1 MHESKSRSEMNVVVI
16 GSGTMGSGIAYVSAA
31 SGHNVVVVE
40 QDQKLLDSGMKRVGE
55 YVERAISRGHIT
67 KDQASTINAKLRG
80 TLDFNAACRNA
91 NLVVEAVFEDPIVKE
106 KVFTTI
112 DKFSPKEAILASNTS
127 SISITRLGG
136 ATHKPDRVLGLHFF
150 NPVPTMKLVE
160 LIKGNQTSESTVKTA
175 RSRRASMTTDETPRI
190 DDPSKRLTE
199 MILKGEDQESAR
211 IASEIVGG
219 RSETNDIVDAI
230 SETMNIVA
238 DLHEV
243 ERYTVQQV
251 ESCERA
257 AESALNAIR
266 PGLKVEQRR
275 ISGKV
280 MVTSLYGDPHR
291 FDKTLLLTM
300 LEMGGFSA
308 LDGGEELSPEE
319 VVRNVKN
326 LKPDVLAIPLV
337 TTSAVNDL
345 LRTRSLLANSGVKTK
360 LVTYGRGVAKLP
372 SDSQLSAMEED
383 SLSIL
388 SRIAEILISR

>member
-1 MHESKSRSEMNVVVI
+1 
-16 GSGTMGSGIAYVSAA
+16 
-31 SGHNVVVVE
+31 
-40 QDQKLLDSGMKRVGE
+40 
-55 YVERAISRGHIT
+55 
-67 KDQASTINAKLRG
+67 
-80 TLDFNAACRNA
+80 
-91 NLVVEAVFEDPIVKE
+91 
-106 KVFTTI
+106 
-112 DKFSPKEAILASNTS
+112 
-127 SISITRLGG
+127 
-136 ATHKPDRVLGLHFF
+136 
-150 NPVPTMKLVE
+150 
-160 LIKGNQTSESTVKTA
+160 
-175 RSRRASMTTDETPRI
+175 MTTDETPRI
-190 DDPSKRLTE
+190 DEPSKRLTE

-280 MVTSLYGDPHR
+280 MVTSLHGDPHT
-291 FDKTLLLTM
+291 FDKTLLLT
-300 LEMGGFSA
+300 
-308 LDGGEELSPEE
+308 
-319 VVRNVKN
+319 
-326 LKPDVLAIPLV
+326 VLAIPLV

>member
-1 MHESKSRSEMNVVVI
+1 
-16 GSGTMGSGIAYVSAA
+16 
-31 SGHNVVVVE
+31 
-40 QDQKLLDSGMKRVGE
+40 
-55 YVERAISRGHIT
+55 
-67 KDQASTINAKLRG
+67 
-80 TLDFNAACRNA
+80 
-91 NLVVEAVFEDPIVKE
+91 
-106 KVFTTI
+106 
-112 DKFSPKEAILASNTS
+112 
-127 SISITRLGG
+127 
-136 ATHKPDRVLGLHFF
+136 
-150 NPVPTMKLVE
+150 
-160 LIKGNQTSESTVKTA
+160 
-175 RSRRASMTTDETPRI
+175 MTTDETPRI
-190 DDPSKRLTE
+190 DEPSKRLTE

-280 MVTSLYGDPHR
+280 MVTSLHGDPHR

-326 LKPDVLAIPLV
+326 LKPDS
-337 TTSAVNDL
+337 TSHHIS
-345 LRTRSLLANSGVKTK
+345 RERSLANALSSGEFW
-360 LVTYGRGVAKLP
+360 R
-372 SDSQLSAMEED
+372 
-383 SLSIL
+383 
-388 SRIAEILISR
+388 

>member
-1 MHESKSRSEMNVVVI
+1 
-16 GSGTMGSGIAYVSAA
+16 
-31 SGHNVVVVE
+31 
-40 QDQKLLDSGMKRVGE
+40 
-55 YVERAISRGHIT
+55 
-67 KDQASTINAKLRG
+67 
-80 TLDFNAACRNA
+80 
-91 NLVVEAVFEDPIVKE
+91 
-106 KVFTTI
+106 
-112 DKFSPKEAILASNTS
+112 
-127 SISITRLGG
+127 
-136 ATHKPDRVLGLHFF
+136 
-150 NPVPTMKLVE
+150 
-160 LIKGNQTSESTVKTA
+160 
-175 RSRRASMTTDETPRI
+175 MTTDETAI
-190 DDPSKRLTE
+190 LNEPSKRLTE
-199 MILKGEDQESAR
+199 VILKGDDQDAAR
-211 IASEIVGG
+211 IAGEIASGKTQ
-219 RSETNDIVDAI
+219 TNELVDTI

-243 ERYTVQQV
+243 DRYTVQQV

-280 MVTSLYGDPHR
+280 MVTSLHGDPHT

-308 LDGGEELSPEE
+308 MDGGEELSPEE
-319 VVRNVKN
+319 VVRNVKR

-337 TTSAVNDL
+337 TVSAVNDL

-372 SDSQLSAMEED
+372 SDSQLSAIEED

-388 SRIAEILISR
+388 SRIAEILISL

>member
-1 MHESKSRSEMNVVVI
+1 
-16 GSGTMGSGIAYVSAA
+16 
-31 SGHNVVVVE
+31 
-40 QDQKLLDSGMKRVGE
+40 
-55 YVERAISRGHIT
+55 
-67 KDQASTINAKLRG
+67 
-80 TLDFNAACRNA
+80 
-91 NLVVEAVFEDPIVKE
+91 
-106 KVFTTI
+106 
-112 DKFSPKEAILASNTS
+112 
-127 SISITRLGG
+127 
-136 ATHKPDRVLGLHFF
+136 
-150 NPVPTMKLVE
+150 
-160 LIKGNQTSESTVKTA
+160 
-175 RSRRASMTTDETPRI
+175 MTTEETPRI
-190 DDPSKRLTE
+190 DKPSKRLTE

-219 RSETNDIVDAI
+219 RSQTNDTVDAI

-280 MVTSLYGDPHR
+280 MVTSLHGDPHR
-291 FDKTLLLTM
+291 FEKTLLLTM

-383 SLSIL
+383 SLGIL

>member
-1 MHESKSRSEMNVVVI
+1 
-16 GSGTMGSGIAYVSAA
+16 
-31 SGHNVVVVE
+31 
-40 QDQKLLDSGMKRVGE
+40 
-55 YVERAISRGHIT
+55 
-67 KDQASTINAKLRG
+67 
-80 TLDFNAACRNA
+80 
-91 NLVVEAVFEDPIVKE
+91 
-106 KVFTTI
+106 
-112 DKFSPKEAILASNTS
+112 
-127 SISITRLGG
+127 
-136 ATHKPDRVLGLHFF
+136 
-150 NPVPTMKLVE
+150 
-160 LIKGNQTSESTVKTA
+160 
-175 RSRRASMTTDETPRI
+175 MTTDETSRI
-190 DDPSKRLTE
+190 DEPSKRLTE

-211 IASEIVGG
+211 IAAEIVGG

-266 PGLKVEQRR
+266 PGIKVEQRR

-280 MVTSLYGDPHR
+280 MVTSLHGDPHR
-291 FDKTLLLTM
+291 FDKILLLTM

-319 VVRNVKN
+319 VVRNVKS

-388 SRIAEILISR
+388 SRIAEILMSR

>member
-1 MHESKSRSEMNVVVI
+1 
-16 GSGTMGSGIAYVSAA
+16 MGSGIAYVSAA
-31 SGHNVVVVE
+31 SGHDVVVVE

-106 KVFTTI
+106 KVFATI

-175 RSRRASMTTDETPRI
+175 REFVESLGKTVVQSLDKTGFIVNKASMTTEETPRI
-190 DDPSKRLTE
+190 DEPSKRLTE

-280 MVTSLYGDPHR
+280 MVTSLHGDPHR

-360 LVTYGRGVAKLP
+360 L
-372 SDSQLSAMEED
+372 
-383 SLSIL
+383 
-388 SRIAEILISR
+388 

>member
-1 MHESKSRSEMNVVVI
+1 
-16 GSGTMGSGIAYVSAA
+16 
-31 SGHNVVVVE
+31 
-40 QDQKLLDSGMKRVGE
+40 
-55 YVERAISRGHIT
+55 
-67 KDQASTINAKLRG
+67 
-80 TLDFNAACRNA
+80 
-91 NLVVEAVFEDPIVKE
+91 
-106 KVFTTI
+106 
-112 DKFSPKEAILASNTS
+112 
-127 SISITRLGG
+127 
-136 ATHKPDRVLGLHFF
+136 
-150 NPVPTMKLVE
+150 
-160 LIKGNQTSESTVKTA
+160 
-175 RSRRASMTTDETPRI
+175 MTTEETPRI
-190 DDPSKRLTE
+190 DEPSKRLTE

-219 RSETNDIVDAI
+219 RSQTNDIVDAI

-266 PGLKVEQRR
+266 PGLKVEQRS

-280 MVTSLYGDPHR
+280 MVTSLHGDPHR
-291 FDKTLLLTM
+291 FEKTLLLTM

-383 SLSIL
+383 SLGIL

>member
-1 MHESKSRSEMNVVVI
+1 
-16 GSGTMGSGIAYVSAA
+16 
-31 SGHNVVVVE
+31 
-40 QDQKLLDSGMKRVGE
+40 
-55 YVERAISRGHIT
+55 
-67 KDQASTINAKLRG
+67 
-80 TLDFNAACRNA
+80 
-91 NLVVEAVFEDPIVKE
+91 
-106 KVFTTI
+106 
-112 DKFSPKEAILASNTS
+112 
-127 SISITRLGG
+127 
-136 ATHKPDRVLGLHFF
+136 
-150 NPVPTMKLVE
+150 
-160 LIKGNQTSESTVKTA
+160 
-175 RSRRASMTTDETPRI
+175 MTTDETAI
-190 DDPSKRLTE
+190 LNEPSKRLTE
-199 MILKGEDQESAR
+199 VILKGDDQDAAR
-211 IASEIVGG
+211 IAGEIASGKTQ
-219 RSETNDIVDAI
+219 TNELVDTI

-280 MVTSLYGDPHR
+280 MVTSLHGDPHT

-308 LDGGEELSPEE
+308 MDGGEELSPEE
-319 VVRNVKN
+319 VVRNVKR

-337 TTSAVNDL
+337 TVSAVNDL

-360 LVTYGRGVAKLP
+360 LVTYGRGVTKLP

-388 SRIAEILISR
+388 SRITEILISL

>member
-1 MHESKSRSEMNVVVI
+1 
-16 GSGTMGSGIAYVSAA
+16 
-31 SGHNVVVVE
+31 
-40 QDQKLLDSGMKRVGE
+40 
-55 YVERAISRGHIT
+55 
-67 KDQASTINAKLRG
+67 
-80 TLDFNAACRNA
+80 
-91 NLVVEAVFEDPIVKE
+91 
-106 KVFTTI
+106 
-112 DKFSPKEAILASNTS
+112 
-127 SISITRLGG
+127 
-136 ATHKPDRVLGLHFF
+136 
-150 NPVPTMKLVE
+150 
-160 LIKGNQTSESTVKTA
+160 
-175 RSRRASMTTDETPRI
+175 MTTEETPRI
-190 DDPSKRLTE
+190 DKPSKRLTE

-219 RSETNDIVDAI
+219 RSQTNDIVDAI

-280 MVTSLYGDPHR
+280 MVTSLHGDPHR